1 MVKVFEKL
9 AQQLVEEQAELI
21 KKEAIVQGLKKA
33 IREKKLSIVKQCVE
47 GKMLKLDGK
56 TGVVAQLECCDCEDS
71 MKILLHFGVDPIMAV
86 QNDATLTKKERK
98 LLQKYKQYY
107 GSCKCYLDEV
117 LGSDVLDIARQLKK
131 LKHGIELII
140 PYAWHI
146 SYDDA
151 TQPDFFVKTGL
162 AVGGYIGCGVER
174 KMLED
179 VVFRAN
185 R

>member
-33 IREKKLSIVKQCVE
+33 IREKKLEVIEQCVD

-56 TGVVAQLECCDCEDS
+56 KGVVAQLECCDCEDS
-71 MKILLHFGVDPIMAV
+71 MEIILHFGVDPIMVV
-86 QNDATLTKKERK
+86 QDVATLTRKERE
-98 LLQKYKQYY
+98 LLREYKPYY
-107 GSCKCYLDEV
+107 DSCKCYLDEV
-117 LGSDVLDIARQLKK
+117 LGSDILNIARQLKK
-131 LKHGIELII
+131 LKHGIEII
-140 PYAWHI
+140 ISYTWHI

-151 TQPDFFVKTGL
+151 TQPDFFERTGL